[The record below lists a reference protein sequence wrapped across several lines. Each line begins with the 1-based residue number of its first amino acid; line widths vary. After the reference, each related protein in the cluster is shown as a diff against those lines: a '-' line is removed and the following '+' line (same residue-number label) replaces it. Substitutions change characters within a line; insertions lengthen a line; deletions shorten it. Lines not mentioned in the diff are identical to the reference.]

1 MKTEVKRTMKTM
13 SIMEKENSR
22 RLDAMLPSGIPGRFQ
37 ILTKLKDITKSID
50 SIEIIPVSTLPSN
63 IIGVTPF
70 FSTDGFWEGNFI
82 AYGTCTDGE
91 ERLLWDDIMVKG
103 MKHEPNIID
112 MDYIK
117 SRFTY
122 KKDVV
127 IITSRKTDSK
137 SVVLELYYYSI

>member
-1 MKTEVKRTMKTM
+1 MKTDIRRTMKTM
-13 SIMEKENSR
+13 SFTEKENAR
-22 RLDAMLPSGIPGRFQ
+22 RLDFMLPNSIPGRFQ
-37 ILTKLKDITKSID
+37 ILTKLKDVTKSIE
-50 SIEIIPVSTLPSN
+50 SIELIPINSLPIT

-103 MKHEPNIID
+103 MKHNTSIVD

-117 SRFTY
+117 SRLAY
-122 KKDVV
+122 NNDVV
-127 IITSRKTDSK
+127 IITSRKAGFN
-137 SVVLELYYYSI
+137 SVVLELYYYRV